1 MSKHS
6 TIRRYSLIIEKI
18 GRKTYPSFE
27 DIRNYMHNHGFELSE
42 RTIQRDLEQIRNDF
56 GVDILYDRQ
65 RNGYYIDDYAGFN
78 MHNFLR
84 FMEIANTAELI
95 IECLKESKHAID
107 YFDFE
112 SKGNLKGVEFIKPL
126 LYAIRNNRKIIIT
139 HERFSTGLQTEYEI
153 MPYMLKEYL
162 YRWYLV
168 GIVSNKNEFR
178 TFGVDRIVDLVV
190 LKRTFKPVKRRD
202 PRELFVNT
210 IGLTYSLNKLSEVI
224 LSFTPLQGKYIKS
237 LPLHDSQEVI
247 IDNDKELRISLYVI
261 PNIELKQRIL
271 MMGEGVR
278 VIEPDWLV
286 EEVRDSLR
294 AALKNYVN

>member
-18 GRKTYPSFE
+18 GRKSHPSFE
-27 DIRNYMHNHGFELSE
+27 DIRNYMHSHGFELSE

-78 MHNFLR
+78 MNNFLR
-84 FMEIANTAELI
+84 FLEIANTAELI

-168 GIVSNKNEFR
+168 GIVSKKEEFR
-178 TFGVDRIVDLVV
+178 TFGIDRIVDLVV
-190 LKRTFKPVKRRD
+190 LKSTFKPAKRKD
-202 PRELFVNT
+202 PKELFANT
-210 IGLTYSLNKLSEVI
+210 IGLTYSLNELMEVI

-247 IDNDKELRISLYVI
+247 IDNDKELRVSLYVI

-271 MMGEGVR
+271 MMGEGVK
-278 VIEPDWLV
+278 VIEPAWLV
-286 EEVRDSLR
+286 EEVKDSLR
-294 AALKNYVN
+294 ATLKNYVS

>member
-6 TIRRYSLIIEKI
+6 TIRRFSLIIEKI

-27 DIRNYMHNHGFELSE
+27 DIRNYMFNHGFELSV

-126 LYAIRNNRKIIIT
+126 LYATRNNRKIIIT
-139 HERFSTGLQTEYEI
+139 YEKFSTGIPAKYEI

-202 PRELFVNT
+202 PRELFANT
-210 IGLTYSLNKLSEVI
+210 IGLTYSLNELTEVI

-271 MMGEGVR
+271 MMGEAVK
-278 VIEPDWLV
+278 VVEPAWLV
-286 EEVRDSLR
+286 EEVRDTLR
-294 AALKNYVN
+294 AALRRYGG

>member
-18 GRKTYPSFE
+18 GRKSYPSFE
-27 DIRNYMHNHGFELSE
+27 DIRNYMHSHGFELSE

-78 MHNFLR
+78 MNNFLR
-84 FMEIANTAELI
+84 FLEIANTAELI
-95 IECLKESKHAID
+95 IECVKESKHAID

-112 SKGNLKGVEFIKPL
+112 SKGNLKGIEFIKPL
-126 LYAIRNNRKIIIT
+126 LHAIRNSRKIIIT
-139 HERFSTGLQTEYEI
+139 HERFSTGIQTEYEI

-168 GIVSNKNEFR
+168 GIVCKKDEFR
-178 TFGVDRIVDLVV
+178 TFGIDRIVDLVV
-190 LKRTFKPVKRRD
+190 LKSTFRPAKRKD
-202 PRELFVNT
+202 PKELFTNT
-210 IGLTYSLNKLSEVI
+210 IGLTYSLNELMEVI

-247 IDNDKELRISLYVI
+247 IDNDKELRVSLYVI

-271 MMGEGVR
+271 MMGEGVT
-278 VIEPDWLV
+278 VIEPAWLV
-286 EEVRDSLR
+286 EEVKDSLR
-294 AALKNYVN
+294 GALKKYGS

>member
-271 MMGEGVR
+271 MMGEAVR

>member
-6 TIRRYSLIIEKI
+6 TIRRFSLIIEKI

-126 LYAIRNNRKIIIT
+126 LYATRNNRKIMIT

-168 GIVSNKNEFR
+168 GIVSKKEEFR
-178 TFGVDRIVDLVV
+178 TFGVDRIVDLAV
-190 LKRTFKPVKRRD
+190 LKKTFKPVKRRD
-202 PRELFVNT
+202 PRELFANT
-210 IGLTYSLNKLSEVI
+210 IGLTYSLNELTEVI

-271 MMGEGVR
+271 MMGEAVK
-278 VIEPDWLV
+278 VIEPAWLV
-286 EEVRDSLR
+286 EEVTDSLR
-294 AALKNYVN
+294 AALRGYDI